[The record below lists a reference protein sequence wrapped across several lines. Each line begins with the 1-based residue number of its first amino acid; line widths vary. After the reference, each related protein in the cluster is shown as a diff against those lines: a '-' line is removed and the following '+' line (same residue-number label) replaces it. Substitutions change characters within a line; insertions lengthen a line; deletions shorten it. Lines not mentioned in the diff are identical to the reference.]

1 MPVRT
6 RQLVT
11 LTVTVAIATL
21 LTVQHLTGGVP
32 SHSFLARDD
41 MPSIS
46 NWWGL
51 LTLPALTWLSLSN
64 VASRLERGA
73 ITTRTAVLGGVGA
86 GLFGL
91 LLAVSFTLGYAEIPR
106 LQVRALPLIALVVPV
121 SRAECLLGFVLAM
134 SYTFGGVLPL
144 VVGSVFALMGAVIY
158 EAPRW
163 VARRLRISRGI

>member
-1 MPVRT
+1 MPVRI
-6 RQLVT
+6 RVLAT
-11 LTVTVAIATL
+11 LTVTVAIAAL
-21 LTVQHLTGGVP
+21 LVGQHLTGGVP
-32 SHSFLARDD
+32 SHSFMARDD

-51 LTLPALTWLSLSN
+51 LTLPVLTWLTLGN

-73 ITTRTAVLGGVGA
+73 ITPRAAVIGGLSA

-121 SRAECLLGFVLAM
+121 YRAECLLGFVLAM

-144 VVGSVFALMGAVIY
+144 VIGSVFALMGAVIY

>member
-6 RQLVT
+6 RELAT
-11 LTVTVAIATL
+11 LAVTVAIAAL
-21 LTVQHLTGGVP
+21 LVGQHLTGGVP
-32 SHSFLARDD
+32 SHSFMARED

-51 LTLPALTWLSLSN
+51 LTLPLLTWLTLGN

-73 ITTRTAVLGGVGA
+73 VTARAAVIGGVSA

-91 LLAVSFTLGYAEIPR
+91 LLAGSFSLGYAEIPR
-106 LQVRALPLIALVVPV
+106 LQVRALPAIALFVPV
-121 SRAECLLGFVLAM
+121 YRAECLLGFVLAL

-144 VVGSVFALMGAVIY
+144 LIGSVFALIGAVAY

-163 VARRLRISRGI
+163 IARRLRMSRQA